1 MAPRPNMYSSPSLSS
16 LWIFRSCYL
25 LSFDICYIWYLLYF
39 VICYLISLASHV
51 SILEY
56 DEVWILNVEYYI
68 FLIYFYLTAHNSEKK
83 ILLVVQKKPLT
94 NKKISFAGLNSWK
107 KSFKRR
113 CNIQYSKFKLRHI
126 PKLTMIWQ
134 RY

>member
-1 MAPRPNMYSSPSLSS
+1 MLIVNGSTTKYVLFPITFIPVDIQKL
-16 LWIFRSCYL
+16 LFVIF
-25 LSFDICYIWYLLYF
+25 WYLLYF